1 MQEFLGRSNF
11 SLLLARNYICTIILE
26 QPSHT
31 HLMFL
36 LLLSHS
42 LFLLF
47 LSFVTK
53 EEREKKFFQKLPWNC
68 SLFIQIALFLFSL
81 FIVPNCL
88 ADHSVCLQLLDLT
101 LGDCVRYQTVQS
113 FNYLKRLHLLG
124 STLKGCARY
133 QTC

>member
-1 MQEFLGRSNF
+1 MQEFLGCSNF
-11 SLLLARNYICTIILE
+11 WLLLARNYICTIILE

-47 LSFVTK
+47 LSQK
-53 EEREKKFFQKLPWNC
+53 KRDKKKFFQKLSWNC

-81 FIVPNCL
+81 FSVPNCL